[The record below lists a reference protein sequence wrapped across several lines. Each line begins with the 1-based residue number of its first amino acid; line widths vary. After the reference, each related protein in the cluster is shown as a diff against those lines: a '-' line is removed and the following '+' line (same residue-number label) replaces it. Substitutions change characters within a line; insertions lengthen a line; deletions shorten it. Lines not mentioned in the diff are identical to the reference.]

1 MDAERLDQRE
11 HLRLGTAQ
19 QHRPPASPQTTG
31 EQREVDHERQVGGA
45 EAGEVDGDIGLR
57 AKRAG
62 DGAAPE
68 PLRGAVLISG
78 AEKNRR

>member
-19 QHRPPASPQTTG
+19 QHRPPASPQTT
-31 EQREVDHERQVGGA
+31 GA